1 LRILIQILFRSK
13 TSAAGITLYFLL
25 ILDLLNIP
33 RLLLG
38 VLVAIHTWILV
49 LISDL
54 LWLILFYVDVGAQL
68 GSGFSKLLFSYF
80 LLLISIVTRST
91 WPGMF
96 IMIEN
101 NLISIPL
108 LLILNHELLQHI
120 RRGCRSTTIDF
131 ILIHVVQ
138 IESNLIVKYCLRIE
152 IKPCLICL
160 WLLIF
165 GKVDG
170 PYSHQLIVWLIRST
184 LFDYMIVVEMEFLTV
199 YG

>member
-1 LRILIQILFRSK
+1 M
-13 TSAAGITLYFLL
+13 

-38 VLVAIHTWILV
+38 VLVAIHMWILV

-54 LWLILFYVDVGAQL
+54 LWLILFYVDFGAQL
-68 GSGFSKLLFSYF
+68 GSGFSKFLFSYF
-80 LLLISIVTRST
+80 LLLISIGTRST
-91 WPGMF
+91 WPGML

-101 NLISIPL
+101 KLISIRL

-120 RRGCRSTTIDF
+120 RSGCYGTTIEF
-131 ILIHVVQ
+131 ILFHPVQ
-138 IESNLIVKYCLRIE
+138 IESDLIVKYCLRIE
-152 IKPCLICL
+152 MKPCLICL

-165 GKVDG
+165 GKVAG

-184 LFDYMIVVEMEFLTV
+184 LFDDMIVVEMEFLTV